1 VWSSAQSLDPLD
13 STSNADPGFGPTRRD
28 ATGRLSPFTLAAA
41 GAKYAADDI
50 ARAPRAPRYWTS
62 PMRIENDV
70 KLDFKDVLI
79 RPKRSTLATR
89 NAVDIQRAFRF
100 LHTGGEWKGFPL
112 IAANMDVTGTIAIA
126 RALGKHG
133 ALTALH
139 KHYPEA
145 ELVEFFAGADG
156 AHAFYSLGTTAAD
169 LQKLAAVRKKA
180 PVRFL
185 CVDVANGYAEKFL
198 ETVKRVRDGNLD
210 SVIMAG
216 NVVTGDMTEALVL
229 AGADIVKIGI
239 GPGSVCTTRK
249 VTGVGYPQLSAIIE
263 CADAAHGLK
272 GQVCADGG
280 CTAPGD
286 VAKAYG
292 AGADFVML
300 GGMLAGHDECDGEIR
315 YEDRDG
321 KKVPVGMTFYG
332 MSSET
337 AMKKHSGGV
346 AHYRAAEGK
355 SVETPYRGPVDNTMG
370 EIMGGVRSMMTY
382 IGATQLKEVP
392 KRTTFV
398 RVTAQTNDVY
408 GG

>member
-1 VWSSAQSLDPLD
+1 MTYFPPRRRGSDAPPPRIMVKSIQKSALSLTDRK
-13 STSNADPGFGPTRRD
+13 GQ
-28 ATGRLSPFTLAAA
+28 
-41 GAKYAADDI
+41 
-50 ARAPRAPRYWTS
+50 
-62 PMRIENDV
+62 PMRIETDV

-79 RPKRSTLATR
+79 RPKRSTLNTR
-89 NAVDIQRAFRF
+89 SAVDVTRVFRF
-100 LHTGGEWKGFPL
+100 LHTGAEWKGFPI
-112 IAANMDVTGTIAIA
+112 IAANMDTTGTMAMA
-126 RALGKHG
+126 RALGRHG
-133 ALTALH
+133 ALPALH

-145 ELVEFFAGADG
+145 ELVKFFSGAEG

-169 LQKLAAVRKKA
+169 LKKLAAVAKA
-180 PVRFL
+180 ARIGFICL
-185 CVDVANGYAEKFL
+185 DVANGYAEKFL
-198 ETVKRVRDGNLD
+198 DVLKRVRDDHPGT
-210 SVIMAG
+210 VI
-216 NVVTGDMTEALVL
+216 L

-239 GPGSVCTTRK
+239 GPGSVCTTRR

-263 CADAAHGLK
+263 GADAAHGLK

-280 CTAPGD
+280 CTVPGD
-286 VAKAYG
+286 VAKAFG

-300 GGMLAGHDECDGEIR
+300 GGMLAGHDECDGEVR
-315 YEDRDG
+315 FEDRNG
-321 KKVPVGMTFYG
+321 EKVAVGMTFYG

-355 SVETPYRGPVDNTMG
+355 TVEIPYRGPIDGTMG

-382 IGATQLKEVP
+382 IGAARLKEVS

-398 RVTAQTNDVY
+398 RVSIQTNDVF

>member
-1 VWSSAQSLDPLD
+1 
-13 STSNADPGFGPTRRD
+13 
-28 ATGRLSPFTLAAA
+28 
-41 GAKYAADDI
+41 
-50 ARAPRAPRYWTS
+50 
-62 PMRIENDV
+62 MRIENDV

-79 RPKRSTLATR
+79 RPKRSTLGSR
-89 NAVDIQRAFRF
+89 SHVDVNRTFRF
-100 LHTGGEWKGFPL
+100 LHTGAEWNGFPL
-112 IAANMDVTGTIAIA
+112 IAANMDVTGTMAMA
-126 RALGKHG
+126 RALGKRG

-139 KHYPEA
+139 KHYPED
-145 ELVEFFAGADG
+145 ELVAFFASEGG
-156 AHAFYSLGTTAAD
+156 VHAFYSLGAVAAD
-169 LQKLAAVRKKA
+169 LAKLAAVRKRA
-180 PVRFL
+180 QPRLL
-185 CVDVANGYAEKFL
+185 CIDVANGYFERFL
-198 ETVKRVRDGNLD
+198 DVVKQVRDESPE

-239 GPGSVCTTRK
+239 GPGSVCTTRR

-280 CTAPGD
+280 CTSPGD

-300 GGMLAGHDECDGEIR
+300 GGMLAGHDECAGDIR

-321 KKVPVGMTFYG
+321 QKIPVAMQFYG

-337 AMKKHSGGV
+337 AMKRYSGGV

-355 SVETPYRGPVDNTMG
+355 TVETTYRGPVDNTMA

-382 IGATQLKEVP
+382 IGATQLKEVS

-398 RVTAQTNDVY
+398 RVTAQTNDVF
-408 GG
+408 GAS

>member
-1 VWSSAQSLDPLD
+1 
-13 STSNADPGFGPTRRD
+13 
-28 ATGRLSPFTLAAA
+28 
-41 GAKYAADDI
+41 
-50 ARAPRAPRYWTS
+50 
-62 PMRIENDV
+62 MRIETDV

-79 RPKRSTLATR
+79 RPKRSTLNTR
-89 NAVDIQRAFRF
+89 SAVDVDRAFRF
-100 LHTGGEWKGFPL
+100 LHTGSEWKGFPL
-112 IAANMDVTGTIAIA
+112 IAANMDVTGTMAMA
-126 RALGKHG
+126 HTLGKHG

-139 KHYPEA
+139 KHYFEPK
-145 ELVEFFAGADG
+145 LIEFFAGPDG
-156 AHAFYSLGTTAAD
+156 AHAFYSLGTTAGD
-169 LQKLAAVRKKA
+169 VKKLASVAKA
-180 PVRFL
+180 APIRFICL
-185 CVDVANGYAEKFL
+185 DVANGYAEKFL
-198 ETVKRVRDGNLD
+198 ETVKRVRDDYPNA
-210 SVIMAG
+210 VVMAG
-216 NVVTGDMTEALVL
+216 NVVTGDMTEALIL

-239 GPGSVCTTRK
+239 GPGSVCTTRR

-300 GGMLAGHDECDGEIR
+300 GGMLAGHDECDGQIR
-315 YEDRDG
+315 FEERG
-321 KKVPVGMTFYG
+321 GEKVAVGMTFYG

-337 AMKKHSGGV
+337 AMRKHSGGV

-355 SVETPYRGPVDNTMG
+355 TVETPYRGSVEGTMA

-382 IGATQLKEVP
+382 IGAAHLKEVS

-398 RVTAQTNDVY
+398 RVTAQTNDVF

>member
-1 VWSSAQSLDPLD
+1 
-13 STSNADPGFGPTRRD
+13 
-28 ATGRLSPFTLAAA
+28 
-41 GAKYAADDI
+41 
-50 ARAPRAPRYWTS
+50 
-62 PMRIENDV
+62 MRIETDV

-79 RPKRSTLATR
+79 RPKRSTLHTR
-89 NAVDIQRAFRF
+89 SAVDLNRSFRF
-100 LHTGGEWKGFPL
+100 LHTGSEWKGFPL
-112 IAANMDVTGTIAIA
+112 IAANMDVTGTVAMA
-126 RALGKHG
+126 RALGRHG

-139 KHYPEA
+139 KHYPEP
-145 ELVEFFAGADG
+145 ELVKFFVSADG
-156 AHAFYSLGTTAAD
+156 AHAFYSLGITAAD
-169 LQKLAAVRKKA
+169 LKKLAAVAKST
-180 PVRFL
+180 PVRL
-185 CVDVANGYAEKFL
+185 ICLDVANGYAEKFV
-198 ETVKRVRDGNLD
+198 ETVKRVRDD
-210 SVIMAG
+210 HPEAVIMAG
-216 NVVTGDMTEALVL
+216 NVVTGDMTEALIL

-239 GPGSVCTTRK
+239 GPGSVCTTRR

-286 VAKAYG
+286 VAKAFG

-300 GGMLAGHDECDGEIR
+300 GGMLAGHDECDGDIR
-315 YEDRDG
+315 YEEREG
-321 KKVPVGMTFYG
+321 EKVPVGMTFYG

-355 SVETPYRGPVDNTMG
+355 SVETPYRGPVDGTMG

-382 IGATQLKEVP
+382 IGAAHLKEVP
-392 KRTTFV
+392 KRTSFV
-398 RVTAQTNDVY
+398 RVTAQTNDVF